1 MQENRLLV
9 GALYIIAAELM
20 FVSMGA
26 SVRQAS
32 VELNNSM
39 IVFARNVVGLLF
51 VLPILLRLGV
61 SSLYTKLPHLHLLR
75 GFAGTGAMYCFYYA
89 IARMPMA
96 NAMLL
101 KLSAPLF
108 MPLIAL
114 FWLKES
120 LTLRLVWVLAIGSS
134 GVAVILAPDSGVINP
149 IALVALTGGL
159 LAALAKVTVRRLSY
173 TEKASLTVFYFA
185 LSGLIISLP
194 PLYWFWQTP
203 DLETTGWLL
212 AVGLFATAGQ
222 LLMTRGMAYAPA
234 GQLGPFTFF
243 AVIFGAIY
251 GWLFWNESLTA
262 TTLVGATLILASAFI
277 NAFSRNKNAS
287 PIGS

>member
-9 GALYIIAAELM
+9 GAIYIIAAELM

-61 SSLYTKLPHLHLLR
+61 SSLYTKLPYLHLLR

-89 IARMPMA
+89 IAHMPMA

-120 LTLRLVWVLAIGSS
+120 LTLRLVWVLAIGFS

-203 DLETTGWLL
+203 DLDTTGWLL

-287 PIGS
+287 SIGS